1 MQPLVQTEND
11 CEERKMGKQHKCV
24 FQLITG
30 REASISPRQGASLF
44 LTQAGANSDEKH
56 RTVAAFEEE
65 THRLP

>member
-11 CEERKMGKQHKCV
+11 CGECKMGKQHKCV
-24 FQLITG
+24 FQLIAG
-30 REASISPRQGASLF
+30 REASISPRQGTSLF

-65 THRLP
+65 KHRLP